1 MEQHQDNS
9 QASNAAAP
17 KVPNASKAPKVSKA
31 SFKKTFRLYKYI
43 RPYWPMFSAG
53 MLLLFITSLSN
64 LAFPKLLGDLVD
76 NGTHSKN
83 ISAINHT
90 GLLLLGLLFVQGILG
105 YFRINIFV
113 RVTERSLASLRQQVY
128 NHLIRLPMSFFLNRR
143 VGELGSRISSDISL
157 LQETFTTTVAEF
169 IRQVIIIVGG
179 VALLVH
185 TSAQLTVLML
195 GTLPVIVI
203 LAWFFGRV
211 VRKYSKQA
219 QSQVAEA
226 NTIVEETLQGILNVK
241 AFANEFFEMRRYQN
255 KTSEVAKTGI
265 KTGTYR
271 GAFAAFMILGVF
283 GAIVAVIW
291 RGAVLI
297 AMGSLQPGLLI
308 SFVLYST
315 FIGASVAGLAEVY
328 ATIQKTLGATEHL
341 LEILDEPAE
350 PITDSAL
357 ISPKDQLSGEI
368 SFRHLAFH
376 YPSREDLNVLQDIS
390 FEIQADQ
397 QVALVGPSGA
407 GKSTIVSLL
416 LRLYEPAGGSITFN
430 GRNAG
435 DFPLSAL
442 RSQMAIVP
450 QDVFLFGGTIRENIA
465 YGKPDATTEE
475 IIAAAKQANAW
486 EFIQRFP
493 EGLDT
498 VVGERGIQLS
508 GGQRQR
514 IAIARAVLKDP
525 RILILDE
532 ATSALDSESEKLVQD
547 ALEKLMEGRTSIVIA
562 HRLSTVRQ
570 ADKIIVLDKGRIVE
584 QGTHQELLTVDGGLY
599 KSLSEM
605 QFTH

>member
-1 MEQHQDNS
+1 MEHQDV
-9 QASNAAAP
+9 
-17 KVPNASKAPKVSKA
+17 KKA
-31 SFKKTFRLYKYI
+31 SFKKTLRLYKYI
-43 RPYWPMFSAG
+43 KPYWPSFSVG

-64 LAFPKLLGDLVD
+64 LAFPRLLGDLVD
-76 NGTHSKN
+76 SGSHIKD
-83 ISAINHT
+83 IAAINRT
-90 GLLLLGLLFVQGILG
+90 GVLLIGLLVLQGALG
-105 YFRINIFV
+105 YLRINIFV

-169 IRQVIIIVGG
+169 IRQMIIVVGG
-179 VALLVH
+179 IILLVH

-195 GTLPVIVI
+195 GTLPVIVL
-203 LAWFFGRV
+203 LAWLFGKV

-219 QSQVAEA
+219 QTQVAEA
-226 NTIVEETLQGILNVK
+226 NTIVEETLQGIMNVK
-241 AFANEFFEMRRYQN
+241 AFANEFFEMQRYRD
-255 KTSEVAKTGI
+255 KTTEVAKTGI

-271 GAFAAFMILGVF
+271 GAFAASMILGVF
-283 GAIVAVIW
+283 GAIVVVIW
-291 RGAVLI
+291 RGALLI
-297 AMGSLQPGLLI
+297 AAGALQPGLLI

-328 ATIQKTLGATEHL
+328 TSIQKSLGATEHL

-350 PITDSAL
+350 PITDSSLLA
-357 ISPKDQLSGEI
+357 PEDHLSGEI
-368 SFRHLAFH
+368 SFNNLAFC
-376 YPSREDLNVLQDIS
+376 YPTRDDMQVLQDIS
-390 FEIQADQ
+390 FEIAPDQ
-397 QVALVGPSGA
+397 QVALVGPSGG

-416 LRLYEPAGGSITFN
+416 LRLYEPVDGSISFN
-430 GRNAG
+430 GRNAS

-450 QDVFLFGGTIRENIA
+450 QDVFLFGGTIRENIS
-465 YGKPDATTEE
+465 YGKPDATKEE
-475 IIAAAKQANAW
+475 IIDAAKQANAW

-493 EGLDT
+493 DGLDT

-584 QGTHQELLTVDGGLY
+584 QGTHQELVTVDGGLY

-605 QFTH
+605 QFTN

>member
-1 MEQHQDNS
+1 MEHQNV
-9 QASNAAAP
+9 
-17 KVPNASKAPKVSKA
+17 KKA
-31 SFKKTFRLYKYI
+31 SFKKTLRLYKYI
-43 RPYWPMFSAG
+43 KPYWPAFSVG

-64 LAFPKLLGDLVD
+64 LAFPRLLGDLVD
-76 NGTHSKN
+76 SGAN
-83 ISAINHT
+83 IRDTQAINRT
-90 GLLLLGLLFVQGILG
+90 GMMLVVLLVLQGALG
-105 YFRINIFV
+105 YMRINIFV

-169 IRQVIIIVGG
+169 IRQMIIVVGG
-179 VALLVH
+179 IVLLVH
-185 TSAQLTVLML
+185 TSAQLTILML
-195 GTLPVIVI
+195 CTLPVIVI
-203 LAWFFGRV
+203 LAWLFGRV

-219 QSQVAEA
+219 QTQVAEA
-226 NTIVEETLQGILNVK
+226 NTIVEETLQGIMNVK
-241 AFANEFFEMRRYQN
+241 AFANEFFEMQRYRN
-255 KTSEVAKTGI
+255 KTAEVAKTGI
-265 KTGTYR
+265 KTGSYR
-271 GAFAAFMILGVF
+271 GAFAASMILGVF
-283 GAIVAVIW
+283 GAIVVVIW
-291 RGAVLI
+291 RGALLI
-297 AMGSLQPGLLI
+297 AAGQLQPGLLI

-328 ATIQKTLGATEHL
+328 TSIQKSLGATEHL

-350 PITDSAL
+350 PITDSSLVA
-357 ISPKDQLSGEI
+357 PEDHLSGEI
-368 SFRHLAFH
+368 SFNNLAFC
-376 YPSREDLNVLQDIS
+376 YPTRDDMQVLQDIS
-390 FEIQADQ
+390 FDIAPDQ
-397 QVALVGPSGA
+397 QVALVGPSGG

-416 LRLYEPAGGSITFN
+416 MRLYEPVDGNITFN
-430 GRNAG
+430 GRDAA

-465 YGKPDATTEE
+465 YGKPDATRDE

-498 VVGERGIQLS
+498 IVGERGIQLS

-584 QGTHQELLTVDGGLY
+584 QGTHQELVTVDGGLY

-605 QFTH
+605 QFTN